1 MAAIEATPQLRLV
14 EEALDDDDLAAQLEE
29 WQAAK
34 EALVGPRQRY
44 TRVDAQIK
52 AALDDLGAGEYR
64 CGRFRIRVSHGE
76 ARRVEFERASSKRIA
91 IKLFDDDDEG

>member
-1 MAAIEATPQLRLV
+1 MAAVSDHPQLSLV

-44 TRVDAQIK
+44 TRLNAQIK

-64 CGRFRIRVSHGE
+64 CGRFRIRVAHGE
-76 ARRVEFERASSKRIA
+76 ARKVEFERASSKRIA
-91 IKLFDDDDEG
+91 IKLLGDDEE